1 MKEMIENIVKSIV
14 DSPEDV
20 NVNIAESENTKIYE
34 ISVGEGDIGKVIGKR
49 GKNVGAIRTLVSAVS
64 AKEGGK
70 RSILELIE

>member
-20 NVNIAESENTKIYE
+20 TVNIAESENTKIYE

-64 AKEGGK
+64 AKECGK